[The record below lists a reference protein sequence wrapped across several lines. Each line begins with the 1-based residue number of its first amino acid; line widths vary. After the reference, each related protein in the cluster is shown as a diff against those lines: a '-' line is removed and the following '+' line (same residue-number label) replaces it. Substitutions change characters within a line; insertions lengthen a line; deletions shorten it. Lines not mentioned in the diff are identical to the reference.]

1 MALITAPWALG
12 APSPG
17 KCRSEGVPVPG
28 GAELVTMFCPSDGGE
43 MPVFSVLV
51 DTLGSAAPGAR
62 RLSKVWVFSYAR
74 PSLLQRAQALFPV
87 FFPGPLGRGAGTD
100 SPPAPVADLSSA
112 SHQTWRRIAAI
123 VTQAEVL
130 DVRGALI
137 RASSRTY
144 LGNTFSY
151 KQMKIAEALSAMDDT
166 GVASD
171 AGLEGPLSRDEWR
184 ELHARLAL
192 SARLL
197 GGLVSDERLSSAWA
211 RMAAQEQE
219 RRGHNWELLRQRV
232 EANGLY
238 FEPLEFGATNPAG
251 AVVWLAQSDLET
263 PGAEGRF
270 FDRSFLGFANPWTDP
285 GLRQWKGYEETW
297 YLDPKGRRCA
307 PEDGGARAVTMIPL
321 AVYSLSYP
329 RAPLLL
335 VDFRNAARTHSREV
349 TGRVANYVA
358 LGVFG
363 LTGFASWEYTAG
375 HAAWQ
380 WYRQRHGAA
389 TDQAERLNA
398 YAELRLALLMGSGL
412 DPELRDS
419 IARRVNAVPLTP
431 FGESVNREVAVATSQ
446 YQALLRYAACPA
458 DAPACVPSLE
468 ERISRDRGREMV
480 PLVHGRPARVLFTAG
495 AILTAGLYRHR
506 EPATPAL
513 LAELTRQRRT
523 RYLVAKLEKVV
534 NSGPEIDTA
543 WDSNVV
549 NGYLDEL
556 SELQVAGRD
565 DKKVAGVLE
574 RVFAKTTN
582 EETRLR
588 CLNCLARR
596 SSPESRRT
604 LSRLIDRGGMSE
616 ALLRAAEMLETSGAS
631 VLTANPDSEPASPA
645 SFGSR

>member
-1 MALITAPWALG
+1 M
-12 APSPG
+12 
-17 KCRSEGVPVPG
+17 
-28 GAELVTMFCPSDGGE
+28 TMFCPSDGGE

-51 DTLGSAAPGAR
+51 DTLGSEAPGAR

-87 FFPGPLGRGAGTD
+87 FSPNRPGSGAGPD
-100 SPPAPVADLSSA
+100 SPPAPVADLSRA
-112 SHQTWRRIAAI
+112 SHQTWRRIAAL
-123 VTQAEVL
+123 VTQAEIF

-137 RASSRTY
+137 RASTRTY

-197 GGLVSDERLSSAWA
+197 GGLISDERLTSAWA
-211 RMAAQEQE
+211 RLAAQEQE

-232 EANGLY
+232 ESNGLY
-238 FEPLEFGATNPAG
+238 FEPLEFGAPNPAG
-251 AVVWLAQSDLET
+251 AVVWLAQSDLEA
-263 PGAEGRF
+263 PGAEARV
-270 FDRSFLGFANPWTDP
+270 FDRSFLGIANPWTDQ

-297 YLDPKGRRCA
+297 YLDPKGRRCGPDDA
-307 PEDGGARAVTMIPL
+307 GARAVTMIPL

-335 VDFRNAARTHSREV
+335 VDFRNAARTRSREV
-349 TGRVANYVA
+349 AGRVANYVA

-398 YAELRLALLMGSGL
+398 YAELRLAILMGSGL
-412 DPELRDS
+412 APELRDS

-431 FGESVNREVAVATSQ
+431 FGESVNREVAVATGQ

-458 DAPACVPSLE
+458 NAPACDPSLE
-468 ERISRDRGREMV
+468 ETISRDRGREMV
-480 PLVHGRPARVLFTAG
+480 PLVHGRPARVFFTAG
-495 AILTAGLYRHR
+495 TILTAGLYHHR
-506 EPATPAL
+506 EPATPVL
-513 LAELTRQRRT
+513 LADLTRQRRT
-523 RYLVAKLEKVV
+523 RYLVAKLQKVV
-534 NSGPEIDTA
+534 NSGPEIDIA
-543 WDSNVV
+543 WDSQIV

-556 SELQVAGRD
+556 AELQVAGRD
-565 DKKVAGVLE
+565 DKKVAGVVAQ
-574 RVFAKTTN
+574 VFAKTTN

-596 SSPESRRT
+596 GSPESLQT
-604 LSRLIDRGGMSE
+604 LSRLIDRRDVSASLRSAA
-616 ALLRAAEMLETSGAS
+616 ALLETSGANA
-631 VLTANPDSEPASPA
+631 LMAIPHPEPASAA
-645 SFGSR
+645 SFRGK